1 MDIKELKK
9 ENREIRKKFSRENK
23 SFAIEVTY
31 YIDQFQI
38 SKTEYHETLNL
49 ILNDLNTDR
58 KSTRLNSSH

>member
-23 SFAIEVTY
+23 SFVIEVTY

-38 SKTEYHETLNL
+38 SKTTVVNTLEQGDFV
-49 ILNDLNTDR
+49 I
-58 KSTRLNSSH
+58 KSNKKKGTV